1 MKVEVKE
8 VDYYHWRVS
17 RRASKRGRDYLKK
30 GKPPSNYLYSRHMLN
45 GEEILPTGGKTRC
58 FLYLGAGIN
67 IVGQATCSMS
77 DNFCYKTG
85 REIAYGRAMKKLKE
99 MEANGNNK

>member
-8 VDYYHWRVS
+8 VKYHHWRVS
-17 RRASKRGRDYLKK
+17 KNGSGFKK
-30 GKPPSNYLYSRHMLN
+30 GKPPSKHLFSLWRFKGIYIS
-45 GEEILPTGGKTRC
+45 PKGGKTRC
-58 FLYLGAGIN
+58 FLYLGGGIN

-85 REIAYGRAMKKLKE
+85 REIAYGRAMKKLRE
-99 MEANGNNK
+99 MERNGNNK